1 MSPWSNRRLVFF
13 TTLILILQ
21 LIVIY
26 LPPLQLVFGTCAL
39 SARQLAVPLLAGSF
53 VLAVM
58 ELAKRFGRTA

>member
-1 MSPWSNRRLVFF
+1 LTNRPLVVFAA
-13 TTLILILQ
+13 LILVLQ
-21 LIVIY
+21 LLVIY
-26 LPPLQLVFGTCAL
+26 LPPLQLVFGTGAL